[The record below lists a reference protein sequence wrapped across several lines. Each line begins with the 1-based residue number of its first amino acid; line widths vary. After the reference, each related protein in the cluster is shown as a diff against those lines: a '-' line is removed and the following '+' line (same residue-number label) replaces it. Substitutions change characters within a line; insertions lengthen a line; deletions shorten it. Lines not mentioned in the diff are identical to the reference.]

1 MCVFLQKGK
10 MAYTS
15 LREFVEKLK
24 KEGELL
30 RIRAEVSPELEI
42 TEITDRISK
51 SHGPALLFE
60 RVCGS
65 KMPLLIN
72 AFGSDKRMA
81 MALGVDD
88 VNDIAREIESLIRI
102 APPESIIDKFKI
114 LGTLARL
121 AKFPPKMVK
130 KAKCQEVVRKGEDA
144 SLDEL
149 PIIKCWP
156 EDGGKYI
163 TLPQVFTKHPLT
175 HQRNVGMYRLQV
187 FDERTTGMHWHIH
200 HDGAANFREYKKA
213 NQRMPVAVAIGG
225 EPAMTY
231 AASAPLPSG
240 FDEVLF
246 AGFLRKEGVPLVK
259 CKTIDME
266 VPADADI
273 VLEGYVEPDEA
284 RLEGAF
290 GDHTGY
296 YSLPDEY
303 PVFHITCITHCKK
316 PIYQTTIVGKPP
328 MEDCYMGKATERIFL
343 PFIKIQLPEV
353 IDINLPMFG
362 VFHNFI
368 FVSIDKQ
375 YAYHAK
381 KVMHSIWGMGQM
393 MFSKIIVVVDRNVN
407 VQDVEEV
414 LFIVGS
420 NVAPKRDIT
429 FVDGPVDILDHSS
442 PLVGAGSKMGIDAT
456 KKWKEE
462 GFIRDWPQEMNMPE
476 EIVELVDKRWKEYGF

>member
-1 MCVFLQKGK
+1 
-10 MAYTS
+10 
-15 LREFVEKLK
+15 
-24 KEGELL
+24 
-30 RIRAEVSPELEI
+30 
-42 TEITDRISK
+42 
-51 SHGPALLFE
+51 
-60 RVCGS
+60 
-65 KMPLLIN
+65 
-72 AFGSDKRMA
+72 
-81 MALGVDD
+81 
-88 VNDIAREIESLIRI
+88 
-102 APPESIIDKFKI
+102 
-114 LGTLARL
+114 
-121 AKFPPKMVK
+121 MVK
-130 KAKCQEVVRKGEDA
+130 KAKCQEVIHKGEDV
-144 SLDEL
+144 SLDEF

-163 TLPQVFTKHPLT
+163 TLPQVFTKNPST
-175 HQRNVGMYRLQV
+175 RQRNVGMYRLQV
-187 FDERTTGMHWHIH
+187 FDESATGMHWQIH

-213 NQRMPVAVAIGG
+213 NQKMPVAIAIGG
-225 EPAMTY
+225 DPAMTY

-246 AGFLRKEGVPLVK
+246 AGFLRKEGVHLVK
-259 CKTIDME
+259 CKSIDME
-266 VPADADI
+266 VPANADI
-273 VLEGYVEPDEA
+273 VLEGYVEPDET

-296 YSLPDEY
+296 YSLPDDY
-303 PVFHITCITHCKK
+303 PVFHIICITHCKK

-343 PFIKIQLPEV
+343 PFIKIQLPEI

-368 FVSIDKQ
+368 FVSIDKR
-375 YAYHAK
+375 YPYHAK

-393 MFSKIIVVVDRNVN
+393 MFSKIIVVVDKDVN

-420 NVAPKRDIT
+420 NVDPKRDIV

-462 GFIRDWPQEMNMPE
+462 GFQRDWPQEMKMPE
-476 EIVELVDKRWKEYGF
+476 EIVDLVDKRWKEYGFKQRI